1 MKIAFD
7 DKWITLKGKKKKN
20 GEDGKGGARIKL
32 DDSGKI
38 IAGLNGKFHGKTIA
52 EMKASAK
59 NKQVFKQSI
68 AERIKENKTSEQ
80 IKTERQEREHKKMLN
95 DYKNIKPEHV
105 INYLKDYKIDAN
117 IDDDLKAKRG
127 AVNININNNSK
138 TNIDEKLYNLSNND
152 NFPFTIENNGFNRY
166 YVKKKSFE
174 HYKNNIIS
182 RQNTVKKH
190 TDAVKNSNSKN
201 ETTAN
206 TQEESAVKFNQD
218 GYNKAVEKIKASNKK
233 LYDRA
238 IANADKKYNKP
249 IETAKKALDAINT
262 EIKEK
267 GVNVG
272 SLKKVENL
280 ERKDFGDNL
289 KGRLN
294 KARFDL
300 YMAEQN
306 KQASYARAEKK
317 YQLDNDNLVVDGCHS
332 FPSVENKTA
341 NNAPSNIGHV
351 VKESA
356 KAVMVEVE
364 IDSPYKDHL
373 VVKGVWIPKNILD
386 ENGNAPDWYLEKR
399 LKEIDNLH
407 GRDNLDLPL
416 FGYNSWYYGSKNY
429 KNKNTQAN
437 KYSNIEVKEKKEK
450 PKWFAEIE
458 NAEKEKSNNAQF
470 NGKFYNNSKDEQGTY
485 KIYVNGN
492 SYVVNEKQKQE
503 YEDYKAN
510 NKAYYEQAKKD
521 ATYLKIPYAERNV
534 AKMAGAKW
542 DAERKQWYMEKDLTI
557 PEHLKSYIAQ
567 DKRVFM
573 AQDKSARSYDKD
585 GRMHVLKTNISKAT
599 VNPYYGYEIPN
610 YEKLGLEPKRIYH
623 LLRHPD
629 ELKKAVDTFKNL
641 PLLDEHIPV
650 NAKEPEKEH
659 IVGST
664 GSDVEFK
671 DGFLQCSLSIWD
683 EQAIAGI
690 ESGEQKELSSAYY
703 YDVDMTKGEY
713 QGERYDGIM
722 RNIVGNHVALVDT
735 GRAGRDVV
743 VADKDPFKTSKGK
756 EKMSKAKLLLKK
768 LLAQDEDIT
777 PEKLLDVVGVLVKNG
792 EKETFKSSDIV
803 EDEDEEIEDV
813 EEVEKKRAEDEEVEE
828 IGNPNGEDED
838 LDENEPAEDEDED
851 CAKDEDED
859 EKRTFTYEDVK
870 KAIEKAVLAERKRN
884 KDAEIAK
891 KDVENIVGDVAM
903 DSAKDIYKFAL
914 KQAGVDISGVHPSA
928 YRAMV
933 KMLNGAKVSNKMA
946 SDKASN
952 LLAKYPQLK
961 NIRKG

>member
-1 MKIAFD
+1 MNIAFD
-7 DKWITLKGKKKKN
+7 DRWITLKGKKKKN

-52 EMKASAK
+52 EMKSSAK
-59 NKQVFKQSI
+59 SKQQKSI
-68 AERIKENKTSEQ
+68 AERLREDKTSEQ
-80 IKTERQEREHKKMLN
+80 IKQEAET
-95 DYKNIKPEHV
+95 
-105 INYLKDYKIDAN
+105 
-117 IDDDLKAKRG
+117 KADTQ
-127 AVNININNNSK
+127 K
-138 TNIDEKLYNLSNND
+138 T
-152 NFPFTIENNGFNRY
+152 
-166 YVKKKSFE
+166 
-174 HYKNNIIS
+174 
-182 RQNTVKKH
+182 
-190 TDAVKNSNSKN
+190 
-201 ETTAN
+201 
-206 TQEESAVKFNQD
+206 SAVKFNQD
-218 GYNKAVEKIKASNKK
+218 EYNKAVEKIKASNKK

-238 IANADKKYNKP
+238 IVNADEKYNKP
-249 IETAKKALDAINT
+249 IETAKKALDTINA

-272 SLKKVENL
+272 NLKKIENL
-280 ERKDFGDNL
+280 KNRDFGDDL

-300 YMAEQN
+300 YIAEQN

-317 YQLDNDNLVVDGCHS
+317 YQLDNDNLVVDGCYS
-332 FPSVENKTA
+332 LPEVENKTA
-341 NNAPSNIGHV
+341 NNALSNIGHV

-373 VVKGVWIPKNILD
+373 VVKGIWIPKSILD
-386 ENGNAPDWYLEKR
+386 ENGNAPEYF
-399 LKEIDNLH
+399 LKKKL
-407 GRDNLDLPL
+407 RDIKASIPSGYNNDLDL
-416 FGYNSWYYGSKNY
+416 WYYGNKDFKLPESAKVN
-429 KNKNTQAN
+429 NFKNTNESIKREVITEPKKPDVMNGEKFKNVDFDKWQTNKKFYPN
-437 KYSNIEVKEKKEK
+437 KYGDYLLYYSNPEQYNLDYEDRQSIGITLTPAEKKEVEQYFSDVESYK
-450 PKWFAEIE
+450 EYLNRNNDKIVKE
-458 NAEKEKSNNAQF
+458 NVYLN
-470 NGKFYNNSKDEQGTY
+470 
-485 KIYVNGN
+485 IP
-492 SYVVNEKQKQE
+492 
-503 YEDYKAN
+503 
-510 NKAYYEQAKKD
+510 YEQKEYGKAH
-521 ATYLKIPYAERNV
+521 
-534 AKMAGAKW
+534 GAKW
-542 DAERKQWYMEKDLTI
+542 DRERKQWYLPKGAEMHNNLKQFLT
-557 PEHLKSYIAQ
+557 Q

-713 QGERYDGIM
+713 QGEQYDGIM
-722 RNIVGNHVALVDT
+722 RNIIGNHVALVDT

-743 VADKDPFKTSKGK
+743 VADEDPFKTSKGK

-768 LLAQDEDIT
+768 LLAQDEEIT

-803 EDEDEEIEDV
+803 EDEDEDED
-813 EEVEKKRAEDEEVEE
+813 EDEVEKKRAEGEDVEE
-828 IGNPNGEDED
+828 IGNPDGEDED
-838 LDENEPAEDEDED
+838 LDEDGAEDEDE
-851 CAKDEDED
+851 DEDED

-914 KQAGVDISGVHPSA
+914 KQAGVDVSGVHPSA

-933 KMLNGAKVSNKMA
+933 KMLQNGNNKTVKMA

-952 LLAKYPQLK
+952 LLSKYPQLK

>member
-7 DKWITLKGKKKKN
+7 DRWITLKGKKKKN
-20 GEDGKGGARIKL
+20 GEDGKGGARVKL

-52 EMKASAK
+52 EMKNSSKKAQTK
-59 NKQVFKQSI
+59 NTNDLFNTTTKKLREQLSSSKELRDLYEIQENEKAVSEIEKHI
-68 AERIKENKTSEQ
+68 ERIKEELRKRRNSGK
-80 IKTERQEREHKKMLN
+80 I
-95 DYKNIKPEHV
+95 KNIAQPEQAQPKNDTKEV
-105 INYLKDYKIDAN
+105 ETKAN
-117 IDDDLKAKRG
+117 A
-127 AVNININNNSK
+127 
-138 TNIDEKLYNLSNND
+138 
-152 NFPFTIENNGFNRY
+152 
-166 YVKKKSFE
+166 
-174 HYKNNIIS
+174 
-182 RQNTVKKH
+182 
-190 TDAVKNSNSKN
+190 
-201 ETTAN
+201 
-206 TQEESAVKFNQD
+206 QEVSAVKFNQD
-218 GYNKAVEKIKASNKK
+218 GYNKAVEKIKANNKI
-233 LYDRA
+233 LYNKA

-280 ERKDFGDNL
+280 KNKDFGDDL

-300 YMAEQN
+300 HMAEQN

-332 FPSVENKTA
+332 LPSVENKTV

-364 IDSPYKDHL
+364 IDSPHKDHL
-373 VVKGVWIPKNILD
+373 IVKGVWIPKKMLD

-399 LKEIDNLH
+399 LKEIDNYY
-407 GRDNLDLPL
+407 GRDSLDLPL

-450 PKWFAEIE
+450 PKWFTEIE

-470 NGKFYNNSKDEQGTY
+470 NGKFYNNNKDEQGTY

-510 NKAYYEQAKKD
+510 NKAFHEQAKKD

-610 YEKLGLEPKRIYH
+610 YEKLGLEPKRIYN

-629 ELKKAVDTFKNL
+629 ELAKAVDTFKNL

-722 RNIVGNHVALVDT
+722 RNIIGNHVALVDA

-743 VADKDPFKTSKGK
+743 VADKDPFKNSKGK

-768 LLAQDEDIT
+768 LLAQDEDVT
-777 PEKLLDVVGVLVKNG
+777 AEKLLDVVSVLVKENDKD
-792 EKETFKSSDIV
+792 KESFKASEIV
-803 EDEDEEIEDV
+803 EDEDEEVEDV
-813 EEVEKKRAEDEEVEE
+813 EEVEKKRAEDEDVEE
-828 IGNPNGEDED
+828 IGSPDGEDEEV
-838 LDENEPAEDEDED
+838 DENEPAEDED
-851 CAKDEDED
+851 CAEDEDED

>member
-1 MKIAFD
+1 MKIVFD
-7 DKWITLKGKKKKN
+7 DRWITLKGKKKKN
-20 GEDGKGGARIKL
+20 GEDGKGGARVKL

-38 IAGLNGKFHGKTIA
+38 IAGLNGNFHGKTIA
-52 EMKASAK
+52 EMKAHA
-59 NKQVFKQSI
+59 
-68 AERIKENKTSEQ
+68 
-80 IKTERQEREHKKMLN
+80 
-95 DYKNIKPEHV
+95 
-105 INYLKDYKIDAN
+105 
-117 IDDDLKAKRG
+117 KAKK
-127 AVNININNNSK
+127 AQEAETK
-138 TNIDEKLYNLSNND
+138 A
-152 NFPFTIENNGFNRY
+152 IEN
-166 YVKKKSFE
+166 
-174 HYKNNIIS
+174 
-182 RQNTVKKH
+182 T
-190 TDAVKNSNSKN
+190 
-201 ETTAN
+201 
-206 TQEESAVKFNQD
+206 VKFNQD
-218 GYNKAVEKIKASNKK
+218 GYNKAVEKIKANNKI
-233 LYDRA
+233 LYNKA
-238 IANADKKYNKP
+238 IANADKKHKRIIDNARDKYESILNELKEQGLISSKGNFKGSNKS
-249 IETAKKALDAINT
+249 EQGKRLADAKRDY
-262 EIKEK
+262 
-267 GVNVG
+267 
-272 SLKKVENL
+272 ENAQ
-280 ERKDFGDNL
+280 DNL
-289 KGRLN
+289 K
-294 KARFDL
+294 
-300 YMAEQN
+300 
-306 KQASYARAEKK
+306 ASYARAEKK
-317 YQLDNDNLVVDGCHS
+317 YQLDNDNLVVNGCYS
-332 FPSVENKTA
+332 LPSVENKTV

-351 VKESA
+351 VKESE

-364 IDSPYKDHL
+364 IDSPHTDHL
-373 VVKGVWIPKNILD
+373 IVKGVWIPKKMLD

-450 PKWFAEIE
+450 PKWFTEIE

-470 NGKFYNNSKDEQGTY
+470 NGKFYNNSKNEQGTY

-492 SYVVNEKQKQE
+492 SYIVNEKQKQE

-510 NKAYYEQAKKD
+510 NKAFHEQAKKD

-557 PEHLKSYIAQ
+557 PEHLKSYIAK

-585 GRMHVLKTNISKAT
+585 GRMHVVKTNISKAT

-610 YEKLGLEPKRIYH
+610 YEKLGLEPKRIYN

-629 ELKKAVDTFKNL
+629 ELAKAVDTFKNL

-659 IVGST
+659 VVGST

-703 YDVDMTKGEY
+703 YDVEMTKGEH
-713 QGERYDGIM
+713 QGEQYDGIM

-743 VADKDPFKTSKGK
+743 VADKDPFKHSKGK

-768 LLAQDEDIT
+768 LLAQDEDVT
-777 PEKLLDVVGVLVKNG
+777 AEKLLDVVSVLVK
-792 EKETFKSSDIV
+792 EKEDDKDKESFKASDVV
-803 EDEDEEIEDV
+803 EDEEDEEIKDV
-813 EEVEKKRAEDEEVEE
+813 EEVEKKRAEDEDVEE
-828 IGNPNGEDED
+828 IGSPNGEDED
-838 LDENEPAEDEDED
+838 VDENGAEDEDET
-851 CAKDEDED
+851 AEEVDEN
-859 EKRTFTYEDVK
+859 RTFTYEDVK

-933 KMLNGAKVSNKMA
+933 KMIDGQSFRRSKMA

-952 LLAKYPQLK
+952 LLSKYPQLK